1 MLSFYYIYIPYYN
14 NLILKVLLNNF
25 ISSRYYGQIK
35 YRCKVYKKKFGRR
48 YNVDRHSL
56 RKHDGMAIIFNKET
70 NEISNKRKI
79 NDYSPSPSSS
89 PITTTTTTTKTE
101 ANNNIRTIPDPH
113 DNNHEDF
120 FSNPDSKINNSTAD
134 KEKIF
139 RIFEKISPLIDELD
153 LLLLKHKP
161 DPERKQILS
170 NVIGLS
176 LATST
181 PVRSLKDTINF
192 YRVTKGMEKATS
204 YVAESQNITPNQAK
218 EMLKSIILAVPYSRD
233 KFNNKL
239 FIQTN

>member
-1 MLSFYYIYIPYYN
+1 VYN
-14 NLILKVLLNNF
+14 KT
-25 ISSRYYGQIK
+25 
-35 YRCKVYKKKFGRR
+35 FGRR
-48 YNVDRHSL
+48 YNADRHSF

-89 PITTTTTTTKTE
+89 PITTTTTTTTTTKTDV
-101 ANNNIRTIPDPH
+101 NNNTRTIPDSH

-120 FSNPDSKINNSTAD
+120 FSNPDSKINNNTAD

-153 LLLLKHKP
+153 LLLIKYKP

-176 LATST
+176 LATSN
-181 PVRSLKDTINF
+181 PVRSLKDTINY
-192 YRVTKGMEKATS
+192 YRVTKIMEKATS

-218 EMLKSIILAVPYSRD
+218 EMLKSIILAAPYSRD
-233 KFNNKL
+233 KFYK
-239 FIQTN
+239 